1 MAKKIL
7 LVDDEQD
14 TATVF
19 ETVLKQAGY
28 EVVVANSGQNAIS
41 TAKQGGFSLIL
52 MDQMMPDMSG
62 NDALQQIKS
71 DPNLASIPISM
82 LSNFSH
88 DQLVTEALG
97 RGANDYILKYQISH
111 EDLIKKVKEMI
122 GEPN

>member
-7 LVDDEQD
+7 LVDDEAD

-28 EVVVANSGQNAIS
+28 DVVVANNGASAVS
-41 TAKQGGFSLIL
+41 TAKSGGFSLIL

-62 NDALQQIKS
+62 NDALQQIKA
-71 DPNLASIPISM
+71 DPALASIPVAM

-97 RGANDYILKYQISH
+97 RGANDYILKYQVSH
-111 EDLIKKVKEMI
+111 ADLVKKVKEML
-122 GEPN
+122 GDA